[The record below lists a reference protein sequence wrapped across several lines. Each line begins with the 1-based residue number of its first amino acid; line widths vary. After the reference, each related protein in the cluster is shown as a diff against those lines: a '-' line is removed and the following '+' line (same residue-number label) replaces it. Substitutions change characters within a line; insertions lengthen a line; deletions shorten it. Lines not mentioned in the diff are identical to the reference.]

1 MDGAKPQEVEVK
13 LPFPSA
19 SDARDA
25 LQRIGAN
32 EVQARLFEDNIVLD
46 RTENAL
52 APAGRLLR
60 LRRYGETATL
70 TFKAPVPGKHRH
82 KVREEHETQ
91 VADFDATRRILEYL
105 GFTPCYRYQKYRTLL
120 ELGKLQICL
129 DETPIGCFVE
139 LEGPPEE
146 IDQTAE
152 KMGITVGQYVLETYR
167 ELHVQAAGERGE
179 EPGDLV
185 FDGKDDRPI

>member
-1 MDGAKPQEVEVK
+1 MDGAKPQEIEVK

-19 SDARDA
+19 ADARDVLA
-25 LQRIGAN
+25 RIGAK
-32 EVQARLFEDNIVLD
+32 EVQARLFEDNVVLD
-46 RTENAL
+46 RTENPL

-60 LRRYGETATL
+60 LRRYGEVATL
-70 TFKAPVPGKHRH
+70 TFKAPVPGTHRH
-82 KVREEHETQ
+82 KVREEHETP
-91 VADFDATRRILEYL
+91 VADFDAMRRILEHL

-120 ELGKLQICL
+120 ELGNLQICL

-146 IDQTAE
+146 IDRTAQ
-152 KMGITVGQYVLETYR
+152 KMGMSVGQYVLETYR
-167 ELHVQAAGERGE
+167 ELHVQAARDRGE

-185 FDGKDDRPI
+185 FDGEDDVQK

>member
-1 MDGAKPQEVEVK
+1 MDGDKSHEVEVK

-19 SDARDA
+19 ADARDA
-25 LQRIGAN
+25 LQRIGAR
-32 EVQARLFEDNIVLD
+32 EVQARLFEDNVVLD
-46 RTENAL
+46 RTEIPL

-60 LRRYGETATL
+60 LRRYGKVATL
-70 TFKAPVPGKHRH
+70 TFKAPVPGTHRH
-82 KVREEHETQ
+82 KVREEHETP
-91 VADFDATRRILEYL
+91 VADFDAMRRILEYL

-146 IDQTAE
+146 IDRTAE
-152 KMGITVGQYVLETYR
+152 KIGLTVGQYELKTYR
-167 ELHVQAAGERGE
+167 ELHVQAARERGE

-185 FDGKDDRPI
+185 FDKDDTQK